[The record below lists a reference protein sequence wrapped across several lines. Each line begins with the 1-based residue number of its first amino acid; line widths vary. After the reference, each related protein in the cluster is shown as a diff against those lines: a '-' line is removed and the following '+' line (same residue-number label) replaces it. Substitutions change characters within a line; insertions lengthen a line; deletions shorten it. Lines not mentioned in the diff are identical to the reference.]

1 MGFPGAYTPIIS
13 AAASGWTGEWQPGPD
28 NNPNN
33 WWNADNVADPTSISE
48 AYIADF
54 SSRQLAGQDL
64 DIAAPGSWVVGPYQ
78 TNGQLSYFFV
88 GGTSMAAPHVTGTV
102 ALMLQKN
109 PALTQAQA
117 DAALSSSAIPLPG
130 GCRSVIPAPGVPATQ
145 LCWETGSDTAEATG
159 AGLLNVPGAL
169 AATP

>member
-1 MGFPGAYTPIIS
+1 M
-13 AAASGWTGEWQPGPD
+13 
-28 NNPNN
+28 
-33 WWNADNVADPTSISE
+33 ADPTVASQ
-48 AYIADF
+48 AYITDF
-54 SSRQLAGQDL
+54 SARQLAGQDL

-88 GGTSMAAPHVTGTV
+88 GGTSQAAPHVTGTV

-109 PALTQAQA
+109 GSLTQAQA
-117 DAALSSSAIPLPG
+117 DAALSSSAIALPG
-130 GCRSVIPAPGVPATQ
+130 GCRNVIDPNIGPTQ
-145 LCWETGSDTAEATG
+145 FCWETGTDTAEATG